1 MLLKDIH
8 EEKAALRSK
17 CKLLRSQF
25 TEEEKKSLDM
35 RIFNR
40 LTNLWRYRDC
50 ETLLTYV
57 SAGIEV
63 DTRALIEDAL
73 KRSKKVAVPRCI
85 PGLHEMEF
93 YYITSFDDLQQG
105 AYGIPEPIKSKC
117 EKLVDMSKGLCIIP
131 ALTFDEQ
138 GYRLGFG
145 KGYYDRFLSRFKGDT
160 VGICYEC
167 CITDRLPRGRFDR
180 CADVVVT
187 EKRVISNG

>member
-1 MLLKDIH
+1 MLLKDIR

-63 DTRALIEDAL
+63 DTHALIEDAL
-73 KRSKKVAVPRCI
+73 KRSKR
-85 PGLHEMEF
+85 
-93 YYITSFDDLQQG
+93 
-105 AYGIPEPIKSKC
+105 
-117 EKLVDMSKGLCIIP
+117 
-131 ALTFDEQ
+131 
-138 GYRLGFG
+138 
-145 KGYYDRFLSRFKGDT
+145 SRFRAAFRDFT
-160 VGICYEC
+160 RWSFI
-167 CITDRLPRGRFDR
+167 I
-180 CADVVVT
+180 
-187 EKRVISNG
+187 

>member
-1 MLLKDIH
+1 MLLKDIR

-105 AYGIPEPIKSKC
+105 AY
-117 EKLVDMSKGLCIIP
+117 
-131 ALTFDEQ
+131 T
-138 GYRLGFG
+138 R
-145 KGYYDRFLSRFKGDT
+145 
-160 VGICYEC
+160 
-167 CITDRLPRGRFDR
+167 
-180 CADVVVT
+180 ADKV
-187 EKRVISNG
+187 EMREAC